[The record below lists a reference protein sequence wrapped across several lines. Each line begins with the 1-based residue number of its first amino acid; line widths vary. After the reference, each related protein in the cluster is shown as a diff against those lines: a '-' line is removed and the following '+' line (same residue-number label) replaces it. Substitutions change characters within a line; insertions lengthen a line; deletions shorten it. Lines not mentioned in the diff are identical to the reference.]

1 MFDLKT
7 GETVHV
13 DFDCLFEKG
22 ESFDWPE
29 KVPFRLTH
37 NLVDAFGVT
46 GVEGTFRYNNH
57 KTHVSFA
64 QFSNLFRLQQRSF
77 GIHVMVLMSMSWKV
91 PLLSMV

>member
-1 MFDLKT
+1 MVNLSTPYTGLGDRHAENIMFDLT
-7 GETVHV
+7 NGETVHV

-46 GVEGTFRYNNH
+46 GVEGTFRYILLH
-57 KTHVSFA
+57 YKTWLKHF
-64 QFSNLFRLQQRSF
+64 FPT
-77 GIHVMVLMSMSWKV
+77 SW
-91 PLLSMV
+91 

>member
-1 MFDLKT
+1 MFDLT
-7 GETVHV
+7 NGETVHV

-46 GVEGTFRYNNH
+46 GVEGTFRYI
-57 KTHVSFA
+57 S
-64 QFSNLFRLQQRSF
+64 L
-77 GIHVMVLMSMSWKV
+77 
-91 PLLSMV
+91 LLS